1 MPGDASAAVDSGSGP
16 APSSALTV
24 PGGSQQRVRKE
35 DVECDVEALVKAAS
49 FDTDHP
55 LWREYPHF
63 TKHSD
68 ADQLHRAILN
78 KKAKDFA
85 ETLSRHG
92 FRRFSEA
99 LMSSDKNTK
108 ISVYNALR
116 YARNSFRQKEV
127 QGTFNCAGALTVAVA
142 GATTNAMTRA
152 NDQTSQANQ
161 ATMKQAF
168 EFSQRAIN
176 RFCESTDKNTQ
187 ANQTNMKEVL
197 SSLGKMTVENNKHQL
212 ALIELLSPSK
222 SGGTETSGT
231 VIPDQKKFASM
242 VATEVVDGVVKVAS
256 AKKVRPV
263 ELFSSTQPGGT
274 GLGFETAVA
283 PAVPSDSPEAG
294 TSNASITQA
303 RVNERRQLRYKTWR
317 PEALNWQCP

>member
-49 FDTDHP
+49 FDTDH
-55 LWREYPHF
+55 
-63 TKHSD
+63 
-68 ADQLHRAILN
+68 
-78 KKAKDFA
+78 
-85 ETLSRHG
+85 
-92 FRRFSEA
+92 
-99 LMSSDKNTK
+99 
-108 ISVYNALR
+108 
-116 YARNSFRQKEV
+116 SFRQKEV